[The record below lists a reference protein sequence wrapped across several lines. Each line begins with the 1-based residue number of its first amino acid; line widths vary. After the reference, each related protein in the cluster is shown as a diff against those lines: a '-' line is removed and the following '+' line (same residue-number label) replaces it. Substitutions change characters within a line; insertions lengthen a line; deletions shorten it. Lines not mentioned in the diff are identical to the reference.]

1 VAAYSGSGAGTSGDP
16 YIITTYD
23 QLREFGQ
30 DIACDNYLTSYW
42 KLGDNIDA
50 TSSSSLGGGAGWTPV
65 GTFTGG
71 FDGDDYTIDKISIN
85 RLTTNY
91 VGFFGYNNSNN
102 IINLNLDNVVIVGKN
117 GVGGF
122 CGTNEGIITSCTCD
136 GSVTGGLKVGDFCGQ
151 NIGTIT
157 ACYSTGDSTGTNA
170 TGGFC
175 GDNVSVITNCYS
187 TGSSTGGSLSGGF
200 CGYNNGTITN
210 CYSIGSATGSS
221 SVGGFCGYN
230 DGTITSCYWDTTTSG
245 NATSDGGTGKTTAQ
259 MKTIATFVNWVWTAI
274 WDINPTV
281 TYPTFEPYGG
291 HTLDTVDPTTGT
303 VAGGTAI
310 TLTLSA
316 YATGATGVT
325 FGGQSATSVVVVND
339 TSITCVT
346 PAHVSG
352 AVDVVV
358 TCRDTGTITKASGY
372 AYTLPTLD
380 TVDPVSGSVAGGTA
394 ITLTLSAYATGATGV
409 TFGGDAATD
418 LVVASDTSITCTTPA
433 HAAGA
438 VDIVVTLVNTETITK
453 ASGYEYLADASFSI
467 EPPFG
472 YILGGTPV
480 VLKGSGFTGATG
492 VTFGGDAATSVV
504 VDSDTQISAITP
516 AHAAG
521 AVDIIVV
528 IP

>member
-1 VAAYSGSGAGTSGDP
+1 MAFSGGSGGSGTVGDPYQIADLTDLQSWDDNWATVADKYFILTANIDATATSGWNASAGWIPIGTSGTPFSGGFDGDGYAIDGIYIDRATTNYCGVIGYGAGCSLSNLSSTNVNITSQGSSGALLGYGRGATIISNCHSTGSISGTRTLGGLLGDYYSTGLTISKCSSSCAVTGSDNYIGGFIGSLRYPNITNCYATGAVVGVTYVGGFVGLCDSVAVAYSRCYSVGSVTGTSSVGGFSGAGTS
-16 YIITTYD
+16 TATYCFWD
-23 QLREFGQ
+23 TETSGQ
-30 DIACDNYLTSYW
+30 
-42 KLGDNIDA
+42 A
-50 TSSSSLGGGAGWTPV
+50 TS
-65 GTFTGG
+65 
-71 FDGDDYTIDKISIN
+71 
-85 RLTTNY
+85 
-91 VGFFGYNNSNN
+91 
-102 IINLNLDNVVIVGKN
+102 
-117 GVGGF
+117 
-122 CGTNEGIITSCTCD
+122 
-136 GSVTGGLKVGDFCGQ
+136 
-151 NIGTIT
+151 
-157 ACYSTGDSTGTNA
+157 
-170 TGGFC
+170 
-175 GDNVSVITNCYS
+175 
-187 TGSSTGGSLSGGF
+187 
-200 CGYNNGTITN
+200 
-210 CYSIGSATGSS
+210 
-221 SVGGFCGYN
+221 N
-230 DGTITSCYWDTTTSG
+230 D
-245 NATSDGGTGKTTAQ
+245 GTGKTTAE
-259 MKTIATFVNWVWTAI
+259 MKLPATFTNWDFSTV

-291 HTLDTVDPTTGT
+291 HTLDTVDPVSGS

-358 TCRDTGTITKASGY
+358 TCRDTG
-372 AYTLPTLD
+372 
-380 TVDPVSGSVAGGTA
+380 
-394 ITLTLSAYATGATGV
+394 
-409 TFGGDAATD
+409 
-418 LVVASDTSITCTTPA
+418 
-433 HAAGA
+433 
-438 VDIVVTLVNTETITK
+438 TITK